1 MVEFIKRSRQTVTNQ
16 PIGVVRI
23 TNDDGGKF
31 RANMAMARAVQ
42 SVADFSIKK
51 VKEQFEQEDLEAAAS
66 QPLFSRNE
74 DGQLEPNTFDKA
86 PGFLGIG
93 ERERSTTAQNLYN
106 KRFAISTENA
116 MNTEA
121 LNIAN
126 NTKNAEEFRQ
136 QFEAYVS
143 EQSALMGENFDPI
156 LQAQYQ
162 LAASD
167 VANKYMIGKLK
178 ASHEKAE
185 QMAVTDLTA
194 NVNDALRDV
203 QTLLANGQDEE
214 ANLLLG
220 ITVKNLDDEYQNNNQ
235 FTASL
240 YNNLLQQ
247 TKRSAALGTILNI
260 KNNTSV
266 NPLTLTT
273 MLDKALR
280 DGSFVTEEFGQQLI
294 EAGLTAEQAVS
305 IRSVFDGASI
315 ATTNNI
321 AQVMSAIKD
330 EEKLLASTKSFQNKI
345 KNPTDE
351 NLRSITTTE
360 ANDYFTRQRL
370 DTFLQGSLLVGDLP
384 EDLQAMVNYTKAT
397 GKMPAAF
404 EDSVNQL
411 LTNADMDST
420 TATNI
425 LRVAFLATHNDV
437 GQRVVDGINDTNLG
451 IMFAANKVF
460 GGDIEKARN
469 HLQEVKTGAL
479 PVRNEKFGKVLQA
492 LNIPI
497 QDNYDNQIGNLTGK
511 GLTEVNKHLLKL
523 ASEVTG
529 VDEDDFKNV
538 RMINAL
544 QQAGLAVYGT
554 YDNPDLVIKE
564 FIKSNFVKTKY
575 LVNHRFSEV
584 APERYFFSDQ
594 DEKKFVSF
602 VNRLIVEN
610 EGLSVTVSNIPVGQ
624 MPLAM
629 AEELSARTGQPI
641 AGQNLLG
648 NGYFLEYDNSSTMS
662 EPRYF
667 IKNPLNNYLTK
678 TVNGREENVV
688 IDFEKINANNA
699 IKTRLAVNKAIQKA
713 ANLQNS
719 SPELQ
724 LLNVRSAAT
733 AAALLVK

>member
-1 MVEFIKRSRQTVTNQ
+1 MVEFIKRSRQTATNQ

-31 RANMAMARAVQ
+31 RADMAMARAVQ
-42 SVADFSIKK
+42 GVADFSIKK
-51 VKEQFEQEDLEAAAS
+51 VKDQYEKEDLEAAAS
-66 QPLFSRNE
+66 QPIFSRNE

-93 ERERSTTAQNLYN
+93 ERERSTKAQNLYN

-162 LAASD
+162 LAAAD
-167 VANKYMIGKLK
+167 VANKYITGKLK
-178 ASHEKAE
+178 ASHVKAE
-185 QMAVTDLTA
+185 QMAVTDLAA
-194 NVNDALRDV
+194 NVNDAYRDV
-203 QTLLANGQDEE
+203 QTLIENGQSEE
-214 ANLLLG
+214 ADLLLKV
-220 ITVKNLDDEYQNNNQ
+220 IEKNINDEFENNNQ
-235 FTASL
+235 FTASFR
-240 YNNLLQQ
+240 NDLLQQ
-247 TKRSAALGTILNI
+247 GIRAAALGTILNI
-260 KNNTSV
+260 KQTPNV
-266 NPLTLTT
+266 NPLTITT

-280 DGSFVTEEFGQQLI
+280 DGSYVTEQFGQQLI
-294 EAGLTAEQAVS
+294 EAGLSPEQAVS
-305 IRSVFDGASI
+305 IRTVFQGASP

-330 EEKLLASTKSFQNKI
+330 EEKLFASQLALESAFQN
-345 KNPTDE
+345 PSDE
-351 NLRSITTTE
+351 NLRNISTTD
-360 ANDYFTRQRL
+360 ANNYFTGQAI
-370 DTFLQGSLLVGDLP
+370 DTFLQGQELIGDLP
-384 EDLQAMVNYTKAT
+384 PVLQNMVNYTKAT
-397 GKMPAAF
+397 GKMPTAF
-404 EDSVNQL
+404 EDRIDQL
-411 LTNADMDST
+411 LTNAEMDST
-420 TATNI
+420 TAKNI
-425 LRVAFLATHNDV
+425 LRVAFLATHNEV

-469 HLQEVKTGAL
+469 HLQEVATGAL
-479 PVRNEKFGKVLQA
+479 QVRNEKYGKVLQA

-497 QDNYDNQIGNLTGK
+497 KDNYDNQIGNLSKEGRA
-511 GLTEVNKHLLKL
+511 EVNKHLVKL

-529 VDEDDFKNV
+529 VSEDDFKNV

-544 QQAGLAVYGT
+544 EQAGLAVYGT
-554 YDNPDLVIKE
+554 YDNPDLILKE
-564 FIKSNFVKTKY
+564 FIRSNFVETKY

-584 APERYFFSDQ
+584 APERYFFSEQ

-610 EGLSVTVSNIPVGQ
+610 EGLSVSVTDIPVGQ

-667 IKNPLNNYLTK
+667 IRDPKNNYLT
-678 TVNGREENVV
+678 TSTEFGEQNLV
-688 IDFEKINANNA
+688 IDFKKVNANNA
-699 IKTRLAVNKAIQKA
+699 IKTRLAVNKAIQEA
-713 ANLQNS
+713 ARRDALELS
-719 SPELQ
+719 DPEKTA
-724 LLNVRSAAT
+724 RGIAASGFG
-733 AAALLVK
+733 VM